1 MIRVHGTAIAL
12 GSEGILLR
20 GPSGAGK
27 SDFALR
33 LIDQGARLVA
43 DDQTE
48 LRREGNTIIMSA
60 PATIAGQMEVRGL
73 GILAVPSVASAP
85 LRLVLDLMPTAE
97 IERMPLP
104 RDCHYLGCSI
114 RAIAVAPFEA
124 SAPAKLRLALRD
136 LVPRSAP
143 QIPAAVPS

>member
-48 LRREGNTIIMSA
+48 LRREGDDITMSA

-73 GILAVPSVASAP
+73 GIVTLPRVVSVP
-85 LRLVLDLMPTAE
+85 LRLVVDLIPSAD
-97 IERMPLP
+97 IERMPMP
-104 RDCHYLGCSI
+104 RDCNYLGCTI
-114 RAIAVAPFEA
+114 PAVALAPFEA
-124 SAPAKLRLALRD
+124 SAPAKLRLALRA
-136 LVPRSAP
+136 VAP
-143 QIPAAVPS
+143 GPASQIPAAVPS

>member
-1 MIRVHGTAIAL
+1 RVHGTAIAL
-12 GSEGILLR
+12 GGEGVLLR

-48 LRREGNTIIMSA
+48 LRREGHDIIMSA

-73 GILAVPSVASAP
+73 GIISLPHVAAAP
-85 LRLVLDLMPTAE
+85 LRLVVDLMSSAD
-97 IERMPLP
+97 IERMPEP
-104 RDCHYLGCSI
+104 RDCGFLD
-114 RAIAVAPFEA
+114 RRVPAIALAPFEA
-124 SAPAKLRLALRD
+124 SAPAKLRLALRS
-136 LVPRSAP
+136 LAQVAP
-143 QIPAAVPS
+143 ASSKAAVPS